1 MEKVTTNIFDDVEQ
15 ILTQMEELRG
25 RFEQEAEK
33 LRSVRSR
40 SKRVAFRQQL
50 ELFARSDYY
59 SRQRAEFL
67 AEVAEAVIDYR
78 AANRDTP
85 FDEMQ
90 HYLVHRQTLYNHCVY
105 GMLLKEFPG
114 LHVNPRYLNQAVNKM
129 MPLHPDNEEDSIIQ
143 WLNLL
148 TAVQLDIERNDWA
161 VSLDKKRQQ
170 EKENRKLVEMRMAEA
185 LRTMQDRELFKN
197 KYDYLWPML
206 FINETRTQPLFANVA
221 EYAAWLQQQGLVQE
235 DYSGQMNRKR
245 FEFKERFPLWT
256 FKDESGKKRAE
267 HERRILLVEHF
278 QKLMG

>member
-1 MEKVTTNIFDDVEQ
+1 METEMTNIFDDVEQ

-25 RFEQEAEK
+25 RLEQEAEK
-33 LRSVRSR
+33 LRSVRTR

-59 SRQRAEFL
+59 SRQREEFL
-67 AEVAEAVIDYR
+67 VEVKEAVVDYR

-90 HYLVHRQTLYNHCVY
+90 HYLVHRQKLYTHSVY
-105 GMLLKEFPG
+105 GKLLQEFPG
-114 LHVNPRYLNQAVNKM
+114 LHVNPRYLSQAVNKM
-129 MPLHPDNEEDSIIQ
+129 MPLHPDNEEASIIQ

-148 TAVQLDIERNDWA
+148 TAVQLDIERNEWA

-170 EKENRKLVEMRMAEA
+170 EKENRKLVELRMVEA
-185 LRTMQDRELFKN
+185 LRAMQDCELFKN

-206 FINETRTQPLFANVA
+206 FINETRTQPLFANVT
-221 EYAAWLQQQGLVQE
+221 EYATWLQQQGLVKE

-245 FEFKERFPLWT
+245 FDLKEKFPLWR
-256 FKDESGKKRAE
+256 FKDESGRKRAE
-267 HERRILLVEHF
+267 RERRILLVERF
-278 QKLMG
+278 QELMG